1 MGFDPQLRT
10 DVEDKSLK
18 EFTPTAAQHI
28 GEMQEQQMILT
39 DKMNKAKEA
48 MAQQYNKHHKP
59 ILFRV
64 GDYIYLYATNIKT
77 TQPNDKLDH
86 QQLGPFYVISIIGLQ
101 AYKLEL
107 LLMYQ

>member
-1 MGFDPQLRT
+1 
-10 DVEDKSLK
+10 
-18 EFTPTAAQHI
+18 
-28 GEMQEQQMILT
+28 MILT
-39 DKMNKAKEA
+39 NKMNKAKEA

-86 QQLGPFYVISIIGLQ
+86 QQLGPFYVIGIISSQ

-107 LLMYQ
+107 SPMY